1 MIAGRCQGREGERTE
16 RAAHFLTIDAVAV
29 QGVVFLLLDAKHH
42 VALVHIRDHEKKT
55 ELAGTDYAG
64 GNPLLLGSN
73 KKLKDSERCSY
84 LTAKDEASN
93 NRFHASIRWL
103 QRADVLAFLDGMYV
117 NGAVQRT
124 ADSHV
129 QSHGQCHARN
139 RFVVAVQYLNCLL
152 RISREKWRQK
162 TNIVRQLSNRNIHLK
177 NSLQDA
183 EKGWNIQFLNTSESF
198 SRDPR
203 NANGSFQFEKKKI
216 HEMER

>member
-1 MIAGRCQGREGERTE
+1 MPWLEAENGSERNVTVSIASHHMIAGRCQGREGERTE

-152 RISREKWRQK
+152 RISREK
-162 TNIVRQLSNRNIHLK
+162 
-177 NSLQDA
+177 
-183 EKGWNIQFLNTSESF
+183 
-198 SRDPR
+198 
-203 NANGSFQFEKKKI
+203 
-216 HEMER
+216 